1 MRWRCITGSS
11 GCYHYHY
18 YYYDHYWNT
27 RVVNSTSFSLN
38 VTSYGTAYEFEI
50 TVITSH
56 GRGSPSKLTKYVPP
70 LNGIPRDFS
79 CQVTVDSS
87 VITCHWSPPT
97 DFNPAG
103 FYVSSNMRNASL
115 KADTH
120 EGFCSWSMLQGHA
133 PGAKLLHVYQRFHG
147 YTSSSGAEFPPRKM
161 LHDI

>member
-1 MRWRCITGSS
+1 MRWRCIRGSS
-11 GCYHYHY
+11 GCYY
-18 YYYDHYWNT
+18 YYYGYYWNT
-27 RVVNSTSFSLN
+27 HVVNSTSFSVN

-79 CQVTVDSS
+79 CQVAVDNS

-103 FYVSSNMRNASL
+103 FYVSSNMRNAALMFWVVHWERTRFSQWHRRLGRNRDL
-115 KADTH
+115 KVQRCVLSVFIAIIRTR
-120 EGFCSWSMLQGHA
+120 
-133 PGAKLLHVYQRFHG
+133 LLCQ
-147 YTSSSGAEFPPRKM
+147 
-161 LHDI
+161 I